1 MKNLRNTLTL
11 IIIVLSL
18 NGYSQQ
24 TLYSRTTANTWS
36 TTNGGADCSCFPTSV
51 DTVEISHNWAN
62 SSFDPLL
69 HPANIAHGT
78 FFPVSSTNN
87 PFKVIIRSGGIG
99 YQTGTIPTG
108 MVLQVDNG
116 GFWAFNG
123 SVTFNGTAANSIAII
138 SNEGLVLVNGSFVN
152 NIAIN
157 SLGEFC
163 TTGTF
168 TQTLGG
174 TFNSIVDGNLSP
186 YFTNTNHGGFSNCL
200 GLSTL
205 PVELI
210 SFDVKLIKSTVLIQ
224 WATGSEINNDYFE
237 VQTSKNGVNW
247 ETIHVVKGAGN
258 STNVIYYVSY
268 DSKIDNYDIKYYR
281 LKQFDYDGKNETSQI
296 RLINFKNEIFFEAYN
311 GGDNL
316 VIKATFSK
324 TAVINV
330 YDINGKSIRVKV
342 MGGENVIYIP
352 TKLLSGG
359 VYFITAS
366 IDGGYY
372 SRKVLSKF

>member
-237 VQTSKNGVNW
+237 VQTSKNGVIC
-247 ETIHVVKGAGN
+247 EAEGVMKTLELIEMIED
-258 STNVIYYVSY
+258 VI
-268 DSKIDNYDIKYYR
+268 DLDTWN
-281 LKQFDYDGKNETSQI
+281 GKNETSQI